1 MNQALQLGGSIA
13 AILFLAWLALR
24 LKLGGDNRI
33 RDEDHARDLA
43 DHFICGFEPVEVA
56 IDKAGM
62 GALLKDAEG
71 RHLIIRRHGAMFAGR
86 LLDGHSETR
95 LDRNFLTV
103 GTGERMFG
111 TITLDLGEAAQ
122 SWAAGLRHA

>member
-1 MNQALQLGGSIA
+1 MNFLVQLGASIA

-24 LKLGGDNRI
+24 LKLGGDVRI

-43 DHFICGFEPVEVA
+43 DQFVFGFEPVEIAV
-56 IDKAGM
+56 DKAGM
-62 GALLKDAEG
+62 GALLKDAED

-111 TITLDLGEAAQ
+111 TITLDLGDDAQ
-122 SWAAGLRHA
+122 VWAAGLRHA